1 MLNRLLHWLKRF
13 FQRLFGRKQTLS
25 SSVGNVQKE
34 PAPRLTDTDL
44 EFLFSEL
51 LEGVHQARGQAWALK
66 WLHNIEHRIS
76 TERWLEWLR
85 HFSEKL
91 LASSSPNNELAS
103 RMVDLGELE
112 VGEVG
117 DAAYDI
123 GMQLLTR
130 NVSEP
135 VWEYEGPDAIN
146 TTPPTEQTT
155 SARPVAELETLP
167 KNKLPTDPV
176 PAVELETPPE
186 EELQTDPVPAVE
198 LETPPEEE
206 LQTVT
211 LDELFVML
219 QQDETLRQQISQ
231 QLGIETDDPQLIVE
245 ELFNQFQ
252 AANQ

>member
-13 FQRLFGRKQTLS
+13 FQRLFGKKQTSS

-34 PAPRLTDTDL
+34 PAPPLTDTDL

-76 TERWLEWLR
+76 TQRWLEWLQR
-85 HFSEKL
+85 FSEKL
-91 LASSSPNNELAS
+91 LASSAPNNELAS

-123 GMQLLTR
+123 GMRLLTR

-135 VWEYEGPDAIN
+135 VWEYEGPDAIK
-146 TTPPTEQTT
+146 TTLPAEQTNKAT
-155 SARPVAELETLP
+155 APAVGEENPPKKELLTDPAPPAELET
-167 KNKLPTDPV
+167 V
-176 PAVELETPPE
+176 
-186 EELQTDPVPAVE
+186 
-198 LETPPEEE
+198 PEEE

-219 QQDETLRQQISQ
+219 QQDEGLRQQISQ
-231 QLGIETDDPQLIVE
+231 QLGIETDDPQLIVQ

>member
-13 FQRLFGRKQTLS
+13 FQRLFGKKQTSS
-25 SSVGNVQKE
+25 SSVADVQKE
-34 PAPRLTDTDL
+34 PAPPLTDTDL

-76 TERWLEWLR
+76 TERWLEWLQR
-85 HFSEKL
+85 FSEKL
-91 LASSSPNNELAS
+91 LASPAPNNELAS

-123 GMQLLTR
+123 GMRLLTR

-135 VWEYEGPDAIN
+135 VWEYEGPDAIK
-146 TTPPTEQTT
+146 TTPSPEQTNKAT
-155 SARPVAELETLP
+155 SPAAELENPPKKELSTDPAPAAELET
-167 KNKLPTDPV
+167 V
-176 PAVELETPPE
+176 
-186 EELQTDPVPAVE
+186 
-198 LETPPEEE
+198 PEEE

-219 QQDETLRQQISQ
+219 QQDEGLRQQISQ
-231 QLGIETDDPQLIVE
+231 QLGIETDDPQLIVQ

>member
-13 FQRLFGRKQTLS
+13 FQRLFGKKQTSS
-25 SSVGNVQKE
+25 SSVADVQFE
-34 PAPRLTDTDL
+34 PAPPLTDTDL

-66 WLHNIEHRIS
+66 WLDNIEHRIS
-76 TERWLEWLR
+76 TQRWLEWLQR
-85 HFSEKL
+85 FGEKL
-91 LASSSPNNELAS
+91 LASPAPNNELAS

-123 GMQLLTR
+123 GMRLLTR

-135 VWEYEGPDAIN
+135 VWEYEGPDAIKSRDAI
-146 TTPPTEQTT
+146 TLVSTPPPEQTNKAT
-155 SARPVAELETLP
+155 ELETLP
-167 KNKLPTDPV
+167 KKELPTDPAP
-176 PAVELETPPE
+176 PAELET
-186 EELQTDPVPAVE
+186 V
-198 LETPPEEE
+198 PEEE

-219 QQDETLRQQISQ
+219 QQDEGLRQQISQ
-231 QLGIETDDPQLIVE
+231 QLGIETDDPQLIVQ

>member
-13 FQRLFGRKQTLS
+13 FQRLFGKKQTSS
-25 SSVGNVQKE
+25 SSVADVQKQ
-34 PAPRLTDTDL
+34 PAPPLTDTDL

-66 WLHNIEHRIS
+66 WLDNIEHRIS
-76 TERWLEWLR
+76 TERWLEWLQ

-91 LASSSPNNELAS
+91 LASSAPNNELAS

-135 VWEYEGPDAIN
+135 VWEYDGPDGIK
-146 TTPPTEQTT
+146 TTPPPEQTNQAT
-155 SARPVAELETLP
+155 ESTAELETLP
-167 KNKLPTDPV
+167 KKELPTNP
-176 PAVELETPPE
+176 ETPE
-186 EELQTDPVPAVE
+186 ESEIL
-198 LETPPEEE
+198 PEEE

-219 QQDETLRQQISQ
+219 QQDEGLRKQISQ
-231 QLGIETDDPQLIVE
+231 QLGIETDDPQLIVQ

-252 AANQ
+252 AANE

>member
-13 FQRLFGRKQTLS
+13 FQRLFGKKQTSS
-25 SSVGNVQKE
+25 SSVAGVQKE
-34 PAPRLTDTDL
+34 PAPPLTDTDL

-66 WLHNIEHRIS
+66 WLDNIEHRIS
-76 TERWLEWLR
+76 TQRWLEWLQR
-85 HFSEKL
+85 FGEKL
-91 LASSSPNNELAS
+91 LASAAPNNELAS

-123 GMQLLTR
+123 GMRLLTR

-135 VWEYEGPDAIN
+135 VWEYEGPDAIKSTDKGYRVSSTDAIN
-146 TTPPTEQTT
+146 RVSTPEQTNKAT
-155 SARPVAELETLP
+155 ELETLP
-167 KNKLPTDPV
+167 KKELPTDPAP
-176 PAVELETPPE
+176 PAELET
-186 EELQTDPVPAVE
+186 V
-198 LETPPEEE
+198 PEEE

-219 QQDETLRQQISQ
+219 QQDEGLRQQISQ
-231 QLGIETDDPQLIVE
+231 QLGIETDDPQLIVQ

>member
-13 FQRLFGRKQTLS
+13 FQRLFGKKQTSS
-25 SSVGNVQKE
+25 SSVADVQKQ
-34 PAPRLTDTDL
+34 PAPPLTDTDL

-66 WLHNIEHRIS
+66 WLDNIEHRIS
-76 TERWLEWLR
+76 TERWLEWLQ

-91 LASSSPNNELAS
+91 LASSAPNNELAS

-135 VWEYEGPDAIN
+135 VWEYDGPDGIK
-146 TTPPTEQTT
+146 TTPLPEQTNQAT
-155 SARPVAELETLP
+155 ESTAELETLP
-167 KNKLPTDPV
+167 KKELPTNP
-176 PAVELETPPE
+176 ETPE
-186 EELQTDPVPAVE
+186 ESEIL
-198 LETPPEEE
+198 PEEE

-219 QQDETLRQQISQ
+219 QQDEGLRKQISQ
-231 QLGIETDDPQLIVE
+231 QLGIETDDPQLIVQ

-252 AANQ
+252 AANE

>member
-13 FQRLFGRKQTLS
+13 FQRLFGKKQTSS
-25 SSVGNVQKE
+25 SSVADVQKQ
-34 PAPRLTDTDL
+34 PAPPLTDTDL

-66 WLHNIEHRIS
+66 WLDNIEHRIS
-76 TERWLEWLR
+76 TERWLEWLQ

-91 LASSSPNNELAS
+91 LASPAPNNELAS

-135 VWEYEGPDAIN
+135 VWEYDGPDGIK
-146 TTPPTEQTT
+146 TTPLPEQTNQAT
-155 SARPVAELETLP
+155 ESTAELETLP
-167 KNKLPTDPV
+167 KKELPTNP
-176 PAVELETPPE
+176 ETPE
-186 EELQTDPVPAVE
+186 ESEIL
-198 LETPPEEE
+198 PEEE

-219 QQDETLRQQISQ
+219 QQDEGLRKQISQ
-231 QLGIETDDPQLIVE
+231 QLGIETDDPQLIVQ

-252 AANQ
+252 AANE